1 MNRSA
6 RDWEVSVLL
15 AVKANEGGNETLSLT
30 TVRRVSDFDAGESE
44 TQAGNSHL
52 FQEHLS

>member
-1 MNRSA
+1 MSRSA

-15 AVKANEGGNETLSLT
+15 AVKANEGGTEKLSL
-30 TVRRVSDFDAGESE
+30 TVRRVSDLDAGESE